1 VSRRLAPRLAWSLCG
16 SAVALHVA
24 GGILTAI
31 GPDPSVASEYPVA
44 VALLVLSV
52 VGAFVAARRPGNAIG
67 WLFCVAGLLIAA
79 SGTSYAYADYVLVEQ
94 PGLAGG
100 VAAAWLTS
108 WVFLPALYGVPP
120 LLFLLFP
127 DGRPLRPAWRIAVT
141 VTVASLV
148 CQCTAAAF
156 RPGALQDAPVA
167 GLENP
172 VGIDVRAW
180 TEVVELTGWTLGLL
194 SIVLGAWSLV
204 LRYRRSRGDERL
216 QLRWV
221 VSSAVLFG
229 GACLVSAV
237 LFQTRFT
244 GLGQAFVFTAF
255 LTIPVAA
262 GIAILRYR
270 LYDIDVVINRTL
282 VYATLT
288 LTLAGVYLG
297 SVLILQLAL
306 NPLAV
311 QSDLAVAASTLAVAA
326 LFGPARR
333 RIQGGVDKR
342 FFRSQYDAARTVD
355 AFAGQLR
362 HEVDLDAVGDDL
374 RAAVLDTVQP
384 THVWLWVRS

>member
-1 VSRRLAPRLAWSLCG
+1 
-16 SAVALHVA
+16 
-24 GGILTAI
+24 
-31 GPDPSVASEYPVA
+31 
-44 VALLVLSV
+44 
-52 VGAFVAARRPGNAIG
+52 
-67 WLFCVAGLLIAA
+67 
-79 SGTSYAYADYVLVEQ
+79 
-94 PGLAGG
+94 
-100 VAAAWLTS
+100 
-108 WVFLPALYGVPP
+108 
-120 LLFLLFP
+120 
-127 DGRPLRPAWRIAVT
+127 
-141 VTVASLV
+141 
-148 CQCTAAAF
+148 
-156 RPGALQDAPVA
+156 
-167 GLENP
+167 LENP

-374 RAAVLDTVQP
+374 RAAILDTVQP